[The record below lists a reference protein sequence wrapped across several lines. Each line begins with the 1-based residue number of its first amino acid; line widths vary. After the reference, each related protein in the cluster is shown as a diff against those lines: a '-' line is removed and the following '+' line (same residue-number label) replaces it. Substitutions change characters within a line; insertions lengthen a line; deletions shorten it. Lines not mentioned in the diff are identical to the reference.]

1 MKKLIS
7 AVCAAAMM
15 LTAFS
20 GICVHA
26 ESTEVY
32 ETIFEDNFDN
42 GISSVTDEGA
52 VEGSQITAADSSLQF
67 GNSHETFHI
76 GFADNKSYS
85 SEDENTFKFT
95 FDAKVKKLSRLG
107 IGLGDKT
114 RNNGAY
120 WSFSVITPD
129 ANVTNEAKGNLA
141 MGSAWE
147 DNTKLYALKNSDSE
161 MKAAEA
167 DTWYSVEAYL
177 EMPSKTMTTKAWL

>member
-52 VEGSQITAADSSLQF
+52 VEGSQISAADDSLQF
-67 GNSHETFHI
+67 GDSYETFHI

-85 SEDENTFKFT
+85 SSDENTFKLT
-95 FDAKVKKLSRLG
+95 FDAKVEKLNRL
-107 IGLGDKT
+107 
-114 RNNGAY
+114 
-120 WSFSVITPD
+120 
-129 ANVTNEAKGNLA
+129 
-141 MGSAWE
+141 
-147 DNTKLYALKNSDSE
+147 
-161 MKAAEA
+161 
-167 DTWYSVEAYL
+167 
-177 EMPSKTMTTKAWL
+177 